1 MTAKAILA
9 QAKEL
14 PADERIR
21 LVQDLWDT
29 IAAEPESVE
38 ISDEHRRTLD
48 ERMREHEANPN
59 DVVPW
64 EVVKAEMRNALEQ
77 HRRERAAGTLKQKP
91 KVTTGKRK
99 AKR

>member
-9 QAKEL
+9 QARTL

-29 IAAEPESVE
+29 IAEEPESVE
-38 ISDEHRRTLD
+38 ISDEHRRILD
-48 ERMREHEANPN
+48 ERMREHEANPG

-64 EVVKAEMRNALEQ
+64 EVVKAEMRKALEQ
-77 HRRERAAGTLKQKP
+77 HRRERAAGTSKRKSKAP
-91 KVTTGKRK
+91 TGKRK